1 MITDIK
7 RIGDQASDV
16 AEIIGFLNG
25 RTSEECEYLDQMA
38 SATIK
43 MVTESI
49 DSFVKSD
56 LDLAN
61 SIIDYDDI
69 VDDYFHKVKIF
80 LIDLIAKIR
89 KTVSMHLIF

>member
-43 MVTESI
+43 
-49 DSFVKSD
+49 
-56 LDLAN
+56 N
-61 SIIDYDDI
+61 GY
-69 VDDYFHKVKIF
+69 
-80 LIDLIAKIR
+80 
-89 KTVSMHLIF
+89 

>member
-1 MITDIK
+1 
-7 RIGDQASDV
+7 
-16 AEIIGFLNG
+16 
-25 RTSEECEYLDQMA
+25 
-38 SATIK
+38 

-61 SIIDYDDI
+61 SIIDYDDV

-80 LIDLIAKIR
+80 SYRFD
-89 KTVSMHLIF
+89 S